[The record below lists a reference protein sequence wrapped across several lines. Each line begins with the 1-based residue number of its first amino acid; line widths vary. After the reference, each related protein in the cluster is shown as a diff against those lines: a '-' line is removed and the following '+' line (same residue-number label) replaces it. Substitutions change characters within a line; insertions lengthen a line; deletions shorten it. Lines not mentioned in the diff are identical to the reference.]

1 MRSTNVTSLGTG
13 KDNADPDG
21 RGMPK
26 VRHGERLKDGGGP
39 GGAGHGNSWA
49 EGDRHMRN
57 RILKAP
63 LAAGGIGLL
72 AALAIPA
79 AAQAGGT
86 GGDTTTYPSPAIAL
100 DKTGAATANAG
111 DTFTYSFALTNVTL
125 TDDKCQDTLTRDPA
139 ETDDAFDPA
148 DVWHYTCT
156 VIAPE
161 GPAEVHNVAE
171 VTAKYSNNCKTKT
184 VTATDD
190 HTFTVPAT
198 PPVTPPVTPPA
209 DTPPGVTPPAGTPPA
224 GTPPA
229 GTPPAGGA
237 VLPEQVISGRAAL
250 RGPSGCVKQ
259 AFRASVSGRSI
270 ASVTFY
276 MDGKRMKRVSGPG
289 SLRINPKRIGFG
301 RHRVVALVRFTEAS
315 GTPSRRLPL
324 TFRRCARQVVNPQFT
339 G

>member
-1 MRSTNVTSLGTG
+1 
-13 KDNADPDG
+13 
-21 RGMPK
+21 
-26 VRHGERLKDGGGP
+26 
-39 GGAGHGNSWA
+39 
-49 EGDRHMRN
+49 MRN

-79 AAQAGGT
+79 AAQAGDG
-86 GGDTTTYPSPAIAL
+86 TTTYPAPAIQL

-111 DTFTYSFALTNVTL
+111 DTFTYSFAVTNSGNVTLTNVTL
-125 TDDKCQDTLTRDPA
+125 TDDKCQDTLKRDPA
-139 ETDDAFDPA
+139 ETDDAFDKG
-148 DVWHYTCT
+148 DVWHFTCT
-156 VIAPE
+156 VIAPT
-161 GPAEVHNVAE
+161 GPAEVHNVAT
-171 VTAKYSNNCKTKT
+171 VTAKYEDKCKPKT

-209 DTPPGVTPPAGTPPA
+209 GTPPAGTPPA

-237 VLPEQVISGRAAL
+237 VLPEQVVSGRAAL

-259 AFRASVSGRSI
+259 AFRARVSGRSI
-270 ASVTFY
+270 ASVTFF
-276 MDGKRMKRVSGPG
+276 MDGRRLKQVSGPG
-289 SLRINPKRIGFG
+289 SARIIPKRIGFG

-315 GTPSRRLPL
+315 GTPARRLLL
-324 TFRRCARQVVNPQFT
+324 TFRRCSRQVVNPQFT